1 MHPYVTLIAFL
12 ALAAAS
18 TAQAQPS
25 PSPEELAAIRAE
37 RANIIVG
44 VWDSQVVLGPCAG
57 AAGPTRRFRG
67 LNTFH
72 LGGTLSDTNSAPP
85 GSRGP
90 GMGTWDYDLTRRVHR
105 ARMTFFR
112 YLPDGSFDGTA
123 EVHRDITL
131 SADGNQSTEVAYAR
145 AIRADGSLLGE
156 SCGSVTGRRIAVE

>member
-1 MHPYVTLIAFL
+1 MHHPLATLIATL
-12 ALAAAS
+12 ALAAAG
-18 TAQAQPS
+18 TAQALPT

-37 RANIIVG
+37 RANVIVG

-90 GMGTWDYDLTRRVHR
+90 GMGTY
-105 ARMTFFR
+105 
-112 YLPDGSFDGTA
+112 
-123 EVHRDITL
+123 
-131 SADGNQSTEVAYAR
+131 
-145 AIRADGSLLGE
+145 
-156 SCGSVTGRRIAVE
+156 